1 MCEKKLNLYLYIP
14 PNSAHPPGVVTD
26 TIHPESSPALS
37 LGTYYPPALLWLS
50 KFLVVFFQRLPACNC
65 TPAPEFLLPLFTKAN
80 NNAKAY
86 LARSEV
92 EHTAYK
98 KAKTIEAK
106 HRVFLHLPFHPSDS
120 SSSMVEDLWQI
131 HVIMLPIGNKRLF
144 KWLINDRHA
153 HSTID
158 CPTIAYR
165 QAPNLGNVFSLRNF
179 QKQLGPPVSS
189 FWNG

>member
-1 MCEKKLNLYLYIP
+1 MYEKKINLYLYIP
-14 PNSAHPPGVVTD
+14 PNSAHPPGVITGLVFGNVLH
-26 TIHPESSPALS
+26 IHQLCSDKLDI
-37 LGTYYPPALLWLS
+37 S
-50 KFLVVFFQRLPACNC
+50 KCLVVFFQHLPACNC
-65 TPAPEFLLPLFTKAN
+65 APAPEFLLPLFTKAN

-86 LARSEV
+86 LAWSEA

-98 KAKTIEAK
+98 KAKTLEAK
-106 HRVFLHLPFHPSDS
+106 HRVFLYLPFHPSDS

-131 HVIMLPIGNKRLF
+131 HVIMLPVGNKRLF

-158 CPTIAYR
+158 CLTIAYR
-165 QAPNLGNVFSLRNF
+165 QAPNLGNVFSLRKF